1 MHRAMSSMPTVLVRA
16 LTAWNRPR
24 QRHNREFQGSSTYR
38 FHYLQ
43 ELLQTKKDAD
53 INGVPRGRVTPEFS
67 NDVCQMQESPY
78 RILKMAA
85 KGDESEIE
93 RLCVADRTRVQVEDS
108 KGWNAVHHA
117 AANNQPLSIVLL
129 FNHGAD
135 INWQD
140 NNGRTPLHIAVE
152 KESIDAIDTLIHC
165 NCDTKLVDIDGFSAF
180 HRAVLLNKLRSLET
194 LQQHLDKVDLHQGD
208 AQGRTALHLAAKF
221 DYVEAAK
228 SLLESYAIENICP
241 NIACMNGYSPIHIA
255 ARNASVAVLEAI
267 LKWGEARG
275 CLKEKMICLPDL
287 EGNEPL
293 HLAVH
298 GGEIKAIELCLKM
311 GAIIS
316 KQQDD
321 KSTPVHL
328 ACSQGSIDIVRLMF
342 NLQPAEKSKVLETL
356 DAQGMSPLHCAAMFD
371 HPELV
376 SFLIEEGALVDQVD
390 QEHRTALW
398 LAASRSGWR
407 TVDVLLAHGADPTI
421 RDINSKNLLHVV
433 IMSGG
438 SLNDVLSLKQT
449 SNVEWWMPRL
459 RAMLDEQDSM
469 GWSPLH
475 YASRGGQITSLASL
489 LSLGACVRTKDIRN
503 ESPLHFAAKYG
514 RYNTVRQLLESCNGF
529 LILNE
534 CNDEGKTALH
544 IASEEGHTRV
554 VQLLISKGALLH
566 KDHFGRTPLHL
577 AATGGH
583 TQVIKTLLAVH
594 SHILDQTDKD
604 GNTPLHMAVRANKPD
619 VVNQLMSLNCKL
631 LPDNNNCTPI
641 DCAIMY
647 KIAPCA
653 LALVSHERGPA
664 EILAVKSKIQG
675 CISMALIRTLPKVF
689 ESVLHQAVTKASVK
703 EQSKDYF
710 IKYSFYPLQLTNEQT
725 EAEKMRLKDPN
736 LKPPPLY
743 TCNEM
748 VECGRLELLMHPLT
762 QRYLDMKWQAYGKAV
777 HMFNLFTYLVY
788 LSLVTVMAVGVLG
801 DNTFGAFNNFTTII
815 ETLHTTKEM
824 KEPPGWMSVMAFAI
838 VFLAVLS
845 MVKELFQIY
854 HHGVRYLMA
863 AINFVQW
870 TTYLTSVCM
879 VTPILMNREW
889 STDHFN
895 SAALAVFTAWF
906 SLLFYFQRF
915 DYIGIYIV
923 MFLEILNTLLK
934 VLFVFSVLIVAFGLA
949 FYILLSHGGHLSF
962 SNLPMSMLHTF
973 SMMLGEIDFLNI
985 FVYPFYGESPR
996 GDVLRYPGTT
1006 FALLVIFMILMP
1018 ILLMNL
1024 LIGLAVGD
1032 IESVKKNA
1040 QLKRIAMQ
1048 VELHSDLE
1056 SKLPEM
1062 IIKRVNKSELII
1074 YPNRSKCQRIFT
1086 RILGAL
1092 LYSSP
1097 VDDKEL
1103 EALDMQR
1110 DDYLWEELES
1120 QQRHLRSISKV
1131 LDKQTQLLQLI
1142 MQKMEIRSEAEYD
1155 EGVCIEEINKAPH
1168 VPPKFKC
1175 SSAVSRK
1182 SVNAKSEG

>member
-1 MHRAMSSMPTVLVRA
+1 MSSMPTALLRA

-24 QRHNREFQGSSTYR
+24 QRRSRDPEGAAASSSSYR

-43 ELLQTKKDAD
+43 ELLTKKDPD
-53 INGVPRGRVTPEFS
+53 SNGVPRGRVTPEHS
-67 NDVCQMQESPY
+67 NDVCQMLESPY

-85 KGDESEIE
+85 KGDETEIE
-93 RLCVADRTRVQVEDS
+93 KLCVADRTRVQVQDS

-117 AANNQPLSIVLL
+117 AAHNQPLSIILL

-140 NNGRTPLHIAVE
+140 NQGRTPLHTAVE

-165 NCDTKLVDIDGFSAF
+165 NCDTKIVDSDGFTAF

-194 LQQHLDKVDLHQGD
+194 IQQHLDKVDLQQGD

-221 DYVEAAK
+221 DYVDVAK
-228 SLLESYAIENICP
+228 LLLESYAIEHICP
-241 NIACMNGYSPIHIA
+241 NIPCMNGYSPIHIA
-255 ARNASVAVLEAI
+255 ARNASIGVLEAI

-275 CLKEKMICLPDL
+275 CLKERMICLPDL

-328 ACSQGSIDIVRLMF
+328 ACSQGSLDIVRLMF
-342 NLQPAEKSKVLETL
+342 NLQPAEKSKVLEIL

-376 SFLIEEGALVDQVD
+376 SFLIDEGALVDQVD
-390 QEHRTALW
+390 QDHRTALL
-398 LAASRSGWR
+398 LASSRSGWR

-421 RDINSKNLLHVV
+421 RDVNFKNLLHVV

-438 SLNDVLSLKQT
+438 SLNDVLSLKQAR
-449 SNVEWWMPRL
+449 NVDWWMPRL
-459 RAMLDEQDSM
+459 RAMLDEQDSL

-514 RYNTVRQLLESCNGF
+514 RYNTVRQLLESSNGF

-583 TQVIKTLLAVH
+583 SQVIKTLLAVH

-619 VVNQLMSLNCKL
+619 VVTQLMSLNCKL
-631 LPDNNNCTPI
+631 LPDNNNCCPI

-664 EILAVKSKIQG
+664 EILAVKSKTQG

-689 ESVLHQAVTKASVK
+689 EAVLTQAVTKANVK

-710 IKYSFYPLQLTNEQT
+710 IKYSFYPLQLTNEQA
-725 EAEKMRLKDPN
+725 EAEKLRLKDPK

-788 LSLVTVMAVGVLG
+788 LSLVTIMAVGVLG
-801 DNTFGAFNNFTTII
+801 NKSLGDFTNFTTY
-815 ETLHTTKEM
+815 EAFHTAEKM
-824 KEPPGWMSVMAFAI
+824 KEPPGWVSFMAFAI
-838 VFLAVLS
+838 VFFAVLS
-845 MVKELFQIY
+845 MLKELFQMY
-854 HHGVRYLMA
+854 HHGLEGESKYLMA

-889 STDHFN
+889 STDQFN

-915 DYIGIYIV
+915 DHIGIYIV

-949 FYILLSHGGHLSF
+949 FYILMSHGGHLSF

-985 FVYPFYGESPR
+985 FVYPFYEVSPR
-996 GDVLRYPGTT
+996 GDFLRYPGTT
-1006 FALLVIFMILMP
+1006 FGLLVIFMILMP

-1056 SKLPEM
+1056 SKLPEV

-1074 YPNRSKCQRIFT
+1074 YPNHSKCQKMVN

-1097 VDDKEL
+1097 VDEKEVETL
-1103 EALDMQR
+1103 EMHK
-1110 DDYLWEELES
+1110 DDYLWEELECQ
-1120 QQRHLRSISKV
+1120 QQRLHGISKE

-1142 MQKMEIRSEAEYD
+1142 MQKMEIQSEAEYD
-1155 EGVCIEEINKAPH
+1155 EGVCIEDLSKAPLA
-1168 VPPKFKC
+1168 PKKFC
-1175 SSAVSRK
+1175 TTAASRSWHTK
-1182 SVNAKSEG
+1182 IDG